1 MFLIHCPHCGESRAE
16 EEFHAVGPAHLM
28 RPADP
33 AACSDPEW
41 GDYLYF
47 RDNPRG
53 PHRELWVHA
62 SGCRKHFNLAR
73 DTLTYEILASYPVGG
88 SFEAAVAVASA
99 GVSEEASA
107 EGSVGA
113 PGASR

>member
-16 EEFHAVGPAHLM
+16 EEFHAAGQAHIL

-33 AACSDPEW
+33 AACSDAEW

-62 SGCRKHFNLAR
+62 AGCRKHFNLAR
-73 DTLTYEILASYPVGG
+73 DTATYEILGSYRVGET
-88 SFEAAVAVASA
+88 FE
-99 GVSEEASA
+99 GGG
-107 EGSVGA
+107 EGA
-113 PGASR
+113 DA